1 MTNLQPKEEFN
12 DFLNFNFSKYELN
25 RKEYKPHFIEYI
37 GMTLSVLLFI
47 FVLYFFSNYITTFIN
62 DFSFSDFIF
71 NKLTRRY

>member
-25 RKEYKPHFIEYI
+25 RKEYKPHFID
-37 GMTLSVLLFI
+37 
-47 FVLYFFSNYITTFIN
+47 YFFSNYITTFIN